1 MKQQKLFN
9 RSLFT
14 PVQFLTIAYLI
25 IKKKNNKTIFTC
37 FLFFFFLNK
46 CAILT
51 VNVVSN
57 NRLYCKIYNVAFD
70 S

>member
-25 IKKKNNKTIFTC
+25 IKKKK
-37 FLFFFFLNK
+37 
-46 CAILT
+46 
-51 VNVVSN
+51 
-57 NRLYCKIYNVAFD
+57 
-70 S
+70 